1 MRVRNIAVG
10 AGLAPWLSD
19 RLDSICRAGFEE
31 DPSSNSCKRFFS
43 HLMSSLC
50 FACSFAFAFGFS
62 SMISHSCEYFSKRV
76 CKPSK
81 RCPCSSRLEQVNWA
95 SCCSDV
101 CKVAE
106 PGIIWVS
113 WMGCG
118 CLTTGLARD
127 STPARRTRAW
137 SKCLPTSTKRILFAI
152 RLESSKSHT
161 RDELLLGWC
170 HGRTKYIATTT
181 VVPRGP
187 RNQMAWSNYLSQN
200 GYGAASKVLWFHW
213 VLAQV
218 LDTLKVCNPFVH
230 KLSWTSTWDWQHFGN
245 HLSCPCATCAL
256 NLAWFDCHCYR
267 RGMNRCRS
275 PRVFISLL
283 LLYYW
288 W

>member
-1 MRVRNIAVG
+1 M
-10 AGLAPWLSD
+10 WLPD
-19 RLDSICRAGFEE
+19 YR
-31 DPSSNSCKRFFS
+31 
-43 HLMSSLC
+43 
-50 FACSFAFAFGFS
+50 
-62 SMISHSCEYFSKRV
+62 
-76 CKPSK
+76 
-81 RCPCSSRLEQVNWA
+81 PCSRFHTSKENQGMIQV
-95 SCCSDV
+95 
-101 CKVAE
+101 
-106 PGIIWVS
+106 
-113 WMGCG
+113 
-118 CLTTGLARD
+118 
-127 STPARRTRAW
+127 
-137 SKCLPTSTKRILFAI
+137 TSNFDQTHPFCHT
-152 RLESSKSHT
+152 SSKSHT

>member
-1 MRVRNIAVG
+1 MKPTIQQLYTSRAYATSFGHALLHPLTMLGIVEPYGGPCRRYCDRFTPRKWRVSMRVRNIAVG

-106 PGIIWVS
+106 PGII
-113 WMGCG
+113 
-118 CLTTGLARD
+118 
-127 STPARRTRAW
+127 
-137 SKCLPTSTKRILFAI
+137 
-152 RLESSKSHT
+152 
-161 RDELLLGWC
+161 
-170 HGRTKYIATTT
+170 
-181 VVPRGP
+181 
-187 RNQMAWSNYLSQN
+187 
-200 GYGAASKVLWFHW
+200 
-213 VLAQV
+213 
-218 LDTLKVCNPFVH
+218 
-230 KLSWTSTWDWQHFGN
+230 
-245 HLSCPCATCAL
+245 
-256 NLAWFDCHCYR
+256 
-267 RGMNRCRS
+267 
-275 PRVFISLL
+275 
-283 LLYYW
+283 
-288 W
+288 